1 MTNRSLTLRF
11 SALNVRLSSAYVSS
25 PLSLLSPSLD
35 LPSLQHRQYAMV
47 RPSADILALNLVD
60 IPFKLVTIFFFD
72 LVRAA
77 VNFCALPTLL
87 TDSSFSC

>member
-1 MTNRSLTLRF
+1 
-11 SALNVRLSSAYVSS
+11 
-25 PLSLLSPSLD
+25 
-35 LPSLQHRQYAMV
+35 MV

-77 VNFCALPTLL
+77 LNFCALPTLL